1 MAILNGYRGNKNT
14 RDDVAAIVDTYDQT
28 LMSTKDKTPPVDDTE
43 PTETSAIKSKTKTR
57 VNRKGELI
65 EKTKWKN
72 TDTGRKGGSK
82 KVTSPTTVDYDADVI
97 AGAFF
102 SSPGSD
108 SKTTTPT
115 PPAPTSTK
123 GIKTPA
129 PPDSDK
135 TPGGITPPGPPSPGG
150 ETTPVKT
157 KGWRES
163 YTPEVA
169 NKWEGKGGFD
179 AYRTAGLKYN
189 EKQKGI
195 TTPPDKSSNE
205 LVKMKPRGI
214 TPIKVNT
221 PPVKLTNIESDR
233 KVDESAWEKGKNKI
247 KRTKTTKP
255 PYNPRKPAGEYSTQ
269 FSTSCGKGGCIGP
282 DGVEGMF
289 TSDFTNKD
297 RREINKS
304 LRKSNR
310 ASRQDYR
317 QQMADTRWH
326 NRQQNVSKRN
336 SKGTNT
342 ASIRENAPNFKRS
355 LSRLKG
361 RIMKST

>member
-43 PTETSAIKSKTKTR
+43 PTEASAIKSKTKTR

-115 PPAPTSTK
+115 PPVTTSTK
-123 GIKTPA
+123 GTT
-129 PPDSDK
+129 
-135 TPGGITPPGPPSPGG
+135 TPGVETKPETKPYVKPLKSEDKKPGTSYRDAYEKTDKSKPFEQFRTDAIQWNIDHPSSTTKGSITPP
-150 ETTPVKT
+150 
-157 KGWRES
+157 
-163 YTPEVA
+163 
-169 NKWEGKGGFD
+169 D
-179 AYRTAGLKYN
+179 
-189 EKQKGI
+189 Q
-195 TTPPDKSSNE
+195 SSNE
-205 LVKMKPRGI
+205 LVKMKPRGM
-214 TPIKVNT
+214 TPIKLNT
-221 PPVKLTNIESDR
+221 PPVQLTNIESDR
-233 KVDESAWEKGKNKI
+233 KVNESEWEKGKNKI

-255 PYNPRKPAGEYSTQ
+255 PYNPRRPAGEYSTKS
-269 FSTSCGKGGCIGP
+269 STSCGKGGCIGP
-282 DGVEGMF
+282 NGVEGMF

-297 RREINKS
+297 RREINKN
-304 LRKSNR
+304 LRKLNR

-317 QQMADTRWH
+317 QNMADTRWH
-326 NRQQNVSKRN
+326 NRQEKIGKRN
-336 SKGTNT
+336 SRGTNT
-342 ASIRENAPNFKRS
+342 ASVREFAGPNLKRS